1 MKAMVVILLTVS
13 VLFLR
18 MEIKVP
24 NLWTNKAW
32 IKAVLGVVLLTAY
45 AFMWKWDR
53 TILTSGLNVYFGGG
67 SAVQESLTATPTV
80 KAAEPAKP
88 AEPEESVH
96 KMLSFNENTQGGI
109 TTVVETT
116 TKKPSGTTV
125 FHTLFSNGKFQGD
138 DSTQGAAQA
147 GVAVIPSLFTA
158 KFDRALLIG
167 LETGHSGYALRR
179 TGYSNVDIAEF
190 SPGIVKAASTY
201 FRKLNG
207 AVLEDPRVRLAQEDG
222 RNMLLADRST
232 KYDLITIELT
242 SIWFAGA
249 TNLYSR
255 EFYEL
260 ADQRLNPGGVLQQ
273 WVQFHHISP
282 AEISSAV
289 ATARVVFPYVS
300 LWFFG
305 SQGMIV
311 ATHHPQTL
319 DHGRLDDLAQKLSNM
334 STIKEDLRSSPTI
347 SRTRRCLIR
356 PALSVCCAN
365 SIL

>member
-1 MKAMVVILLTVS
+1 
-13 VLFLR
+13 
-18 MEIKVP
+18 
-24 NLWTNKAW
+24 
-32 IKAVLGVVLLTAY
+32 
-45 AFMWKWDR
+45 
-53 TILTSGLNVYFGGG
+53 
-67 SAVQESLTATPTV
+67 V

-167 LETGHSGYALRR
+167 LGTGHSAYALRH
-179 TGYSNVDIAEF
+179 TGYHNVDIAEF

-207 AVLEDPRVRLAQEDG
+207 AVLEDPQVHLAQEDG

-260 ADQRLNPGGVLQQ
+260 ADQRLNPDGVLQQ
-273 WVQFHHISP
+273 RVQFHHISP

-289 ATARVVFPYVS
+289 ATARAVFPYVS

-311 ATHHPQTL
+311 ATHHPQTV
-319 DHGRLDDLAQKLSNM
+319 DHARLDDLARKLSSM
-334 STIKEDLRSSPTI
+334 SAIKEA
-347 SRTRRCLIR
+347 
-356 PALSVCCAN
+356 PALLADNITRAQILGTSGVERMLHELHPVINTDHNRWIEYMTPRYN
-365 SIL
+365 SSDFNWEAYNLAQLAIYSDAGPRAEAK